1 MKFRFRMV
9 HKSSTYLLI
18 LTSMAALLWP
28 GEWSIGTIILLFSMT
43 SLSWF
48 WEPNKFP
55 VKRLNP
61 LWNVATVVMLV
72 KVVMEIV
79 AGGGVLMNAMDFIL
93 FLGINKLFNRSS
105 NQDYQQLYV
114 VSLLQMIAAT
124 TVNTDPSF
132 GLLFFVYVV
141 AITWTLIL
149 FHLRREMQ
157 DNLLLKYGN
166 SMDAK
171 PVEVER
177 MLNSK
182 RLIGGRF
189 LLVTSGLA
197 ILVFLIAGTFFFIF
211 PRLGFRLFQQNRAG
225 QTVAGFSD
233 SVDLGQFGLIKDN
246 PTVVMR
252 VEFEK
257 EPPKTTTNLYW
268 RGISFD
274 NYNGRSWSK
283 SRVRDKR
290 SLPRYVDT
298 VYVRRPQRA
307 ATERTLQNIYL
318 DPMAQRVLFG
328 LSDILSIKLP
338 ERPEIAALHRYRAIQ
353 QDADGDLFYEQLDE
367 VAFKYSVLS
376 ETRQPSQKM
385 TQLTVRDV
393 RALDSIQPRYRQ
405 LPKALSPEIRRL
417 AKQLIKP
424 EQTLFE
430 AAQAVET
437 YLESNLTYTLEL
449 KRNEALAP
457 LDDFLFEQKSGHCE
471 YFATAMTIL
480 LRVGGL
486 EARLVNGFQGGK
498 WNPFGN
504 YLAVSQGDAHSWV
517 ELAIP
522 TENCKGERCRPAS
535 LWHRFDPTPP
545 SATTS
550 DTLTLLDRFR
560 AYADA
565 FRMRWYKHV
574 IEYDIEQQASA
585 LMSIRDTW
593 TALSKGL
600 SDQTELSLSRRS
612 HLIKIAIG
620 GLVLFAVLFVAVG
633 RRRRPA
639 KADTVFEEPEIS
651 MVLSLV
657 DDLLQ
662 MYASHGLTKR
672 PHETLTEFLA
682 RVDPA
687 LAPGMELAKRICD
700 SHELI
705 RFAEI
710 DIQLKDL
717 QQLSLDLAHAKKGA
731 TQAS

>member
-1 MKFRFRMV
+1 MKFRFRVV

-18 LTSMAALLWP
+18 LTSMSALLLP
-28 GEWSIGTIILLFSMT
+28 GDWSTLTMFGLFAAT
-43 SLSWF
+43 GLSWF
-48 WEPNKFP
+48 WDPEQFP
-55 VKRLNP
+55 VKRFNMA
-61 LWNVATVVMLV
+61 WNVATIMMLG
-72 KVVMEIV
+72 KVIADVIS
-79 AGGGVLMNAMDFIL
+79 GGGVLLNAMDFIL
-93 FLGINKLFNRSS
+93 FLGINKLFNRNT
-105 NQDYQQLYV
+105 NQDYQQLYI

-157 DNLLLKYGN
+157 DNLLLKYGT
-166 SMDAK
+166 SLEAR
-171 PVEVER
+171 PVAVER

-182 RLIGGRF
+182 RLIGGQF
-189 LLVTSGLA
+189 LLVTSGLS
-197 ILVFLIAGTFFFIF
+197 IVVFLIAGTFFFIF

-252 VEFEK
+252 VEFEGPR
-257 EPPKTTTNLYW
+257 PPTATNLYW

-274 NYNGRSWSK
+274 HYNGRSWSK

-298 VYVRRPQRA
+298 VYVRRPMRDDSP
-307 ATERTLQNIYL
+307 RTIQNIYL

-353 QDADGDLFYEQLDE
+353 QDSDGDLFYEQLDE

-376 ETRQPSQKM
+376 EHRKSTKTMQ
-385 TQLTVRDV
+385 QLKVQDV
-393 RALDSIQPRYRQ
+393 RALNSLHPRYGQ
-405 LPKALSPEIRRL
+405 LPDDLSAEIRSL
-417 AKQLIKP
+417 ARALIKP
-424 EQTLFE
+424 EQPVFD
-430 AAQAVET
+430 AAKAVEN
-437 YLESNLTYTLEL
+437 YLKTNLSYTLDL

-471 YFATAMTIL
+471 YFATAMVIL
-480 LRVGGL
+480 LRAGGL

-498 WNPFGN
+498 WNPFGD

-517 ELAIP
+517 ELAVP
-522 TENCKGERCRPAS
+522 AEECERGICRPATS
-535 LWHRFDPTPP
+535 WHRFDPTPP
-545 SATTS
+545 AAS
-550 DTLTLLDRFR
+550 DRSTLTLLDRFR

-585 LMSIRDTW
+585 LLSLRDAW
-593 TALSKGL
+593 TSLSNSFSGE
-600 SDQTELSLSRRS
+600 TELPGIRRDNV
-612 HLIKIAIG
+612 IKIAVVC
-620 GLVLFAVLFVAVG
+620 LVLFAILFLRAG
-633 RRRRPA
+633 RRRA
-639 KADTVFEEPEIS
+639 KSSLEIEQTEPEIL

-657 DDLLQ
+657 HDLLDF
-662 MYASHGLTKR
+662 YASQGLSKH
-672 PHETLTEFLA
+672 PNETLAEFVERIEPYAPDIKLA
-682 RVDPA
+682 R
-687 LAPGMELAKRICD
+687 RITAC
-700 SHELI
+700 HELI
-705 RFAEI
+705 RFAEKDIHI
-710 DIQLKDL
+710 DEL
-717 QQLSLDLAHAKKGA
+717 QGLSRELDETKKKRR
-731 TQAS
+731 Q

>member
-1 MKFRFRMV
+1 MKLRFRIV

-28 GEWSIGTIILLFSMT
+28 GEWSAATISVLVLMT
-43 SLSWF
+43 CLSWF
-48 WEPNKFP
+48 WEPTKFP
-55 VKRLNP
+55 VKRLNF
-61 LWNVATVVMLV
+61 LWNLATILMLI

-105 NQDYQQLYV
+105 NQDYQQLYI

-141 AITWTLIL
+141 AVTWTLIL

-157 DNLLLKYGN
+157 DNLLLKYGH
-166 SMDAK
+166 SLDAR
-171 PVEVER
+171 PVAVER

-252 VEFEK
+252 IEFEK
-257 EPPKTTTNLYW
+257 GAPETTETLYW

-274 NYNGRSWSK
+274 HYDGRSWSK

-298 VYVRRPQRA
+298 VYVRRPQLDSTR
-307 ATERTLQNIYL
+307 RTTQKIYL

-367 VAFKYSVLS
+367 VAFKYSVSS
-376 ETRQPSQKM
+376 ETRQPTAKM
-385 TQLTVRDV
+385 RQLKVRHVRDLKSEQ
-393 RALDSIQPRYRQ
+393 RRYRQ
-405 LPKALSPEIRRL
+405 LPTNLSPAIRAL
-417 AKQLIKP
+417 ANQLVKP

-430 AAQAVET
+430 AAAAVES
-437 YLESNLTYTLEL
+437 YLENNLTYTLDL
-449 KRNEALAP
+449 KRNEALSP

-480 LRVGGL
+480 LRAGGL

-517 ELAIP
+517 ELAVP
-522 TENCKGERCRPAS
+522 AENCTGVRCQPAT

-545 SATTS
+545 SAARST
-550 DTLTLLDRFR
+550 TLTLLDRFR

-585 LMSIRDTW
+585 IMSVRDAW
-593 TALSKGL
+593 TALSTALTDK
-600 SDQTELSLSRRS
+600 TELSQRRRS
-612 HLIKIAIG
+612 HL
-620 GLVLFAVLFVAVG
+620 VQFAVVCLILFTILFILVG
-633 RRRRPA
+633 RRRASTTLDLDSPP
-639 KADTVFEEPEIS
+639 PEIR
-651 MVLSLV
+651 MILTLV
-657 DDLLQ
+657 DELLQ
-662 MYASHGLTKR
+662 TYASQGVVKE
-672 PHETLTEFLA
+672 PHETLREFIE
-682 RVDPA
+682 RVDPTVS
-687 LAPGMELAKRICD
+687 PGMELAERIRDC
-700 SHELI
+700 HEQI
-705 RFAEI
+705 RFAQLDI
-710 DIQLKDL
+710 DLNRL
-717 QQLSLDLAHAKKGA
+717 QQLSLELEQVKKHQ
-731 TQAS
+731 TKPT